1 MERFRKD
8 TFMAVHNKQQRL
20 MRGALLLTLA
30 GLFGKVLS
38 AGYRIPLQNIAGDI
52 GFYIY
57 QQVYPIL
64 GMAWMIS
71 IYGFPVAISSLVARA
86 RARGESLSVR
96 GFYAPVFI
104 VMVGIS
110 VVLFSVFYF
119 GSSAI
124 ASFMGD
130 PRLRMPLRV
139 TATVFLLL
147 PFTSIGRGVFQGI
160 DEMTPTAVSQMVE
173 QVVRVLVIISATLFF
188 VGNGYSYYYVGSGA
202 AFGSILGGLA
212 ACLVLSLYI
221 TKHRSLLLN
230 PSASFIPIREIL
242 KMMVL
247 SGLFLCVN
255 YMLLLLMQFA
265 DAFTMV
271 SSLKGYGLLLEE
283 AQEMKGVFDRGYPLL
298 QLGTV
303 LASSLALAIVPS
315 VTKKRLEN
323 KTTEVKENAGQAMKL
338 SFLIS
343 IAASVGLFLVLPEVN
358 ILLFK
363 SSEGVIA
370 LRILS
375 VVIVFASMTL
385 TLSSLL
391 QGFGIVF
398 LPAFAVAI
406 GMIVKVVLNMILIP
420 EMGLAGSG
428 LATLISI
435 CVVFL
440 SNIVVFKK
448 RIPFSLRAYIP
459 WRATFFSLGVMTVT
473 IFVTGGAYRQFIGMQ
488 QRQDYVGYCILTIG
502 LGAVS
507 YGVSLLKTGAFTDK
521 ELDYFPK
528 STKLKRLTKRR
539 S

>member
-1 MERFRKD
+1 
-8 TFMAVHNKQQRL
+8 MAVHSKQQRL

-38 AGYRIPLQNIAGDI
+38 AGYRVPLQNIAGDI

-71 IYGFPVAISSLVARA
+71 IYGFPMAISSLVARA
-86 RARGESLSVR
+86 QARGGSLSVR
-96 GFYAPVFI
+96 RFYAPVFM
-104 VMVGIS
+104 VMIGVS
-110 VVLFSVFYF
+110 LVLFSIFYF

-130 PRLRMPLRV
+130 QRLRMPLRV

-160 DEMTPTAVSQMVE
+160 DEMTPTAVSQMIE

-188 VGNGYSYYYVGSGA
+188 VGNGYNYYYVGSGA

-212 ACLVLSLYI
+212 ACLVLSFYI
-221 TKHRSLLLN
+221 TKHRSVLLK
-230 PSASFIPIREIL
+230 PSASFIPIGDIIRT
-242 KMMVL
+242 MVL

-265 DAFTMV
+265 DAFTMI
-271 SSLKGYGLLLEE
+271 SSLKIYGLSLKE

-323 KTTEVKENAGQAMKL
+323 KTTEVQENAGQAMKL

-343 IAASVGLFLVLPEVN
+343 IAASVGLFILMPEVN
-358 ILLFK
+358 VLLFT
-363 SSEGVIA
+363 SNEGVIA
-370 LRILS
+370 LRVLS
-375 VVIVFASMTL
+375 VAIVFASMTL

-406 GMIVKVVLNMILIP
+406 GVIVKVILNTVFTPALGIT
-420 EMGLAGSG
+420 GSG
-428 LATLISI
+428 LATLVSI

-440 SNIVVFKK
+440 SNIMVFKK

-459 WRATFFSLGVMTVT
+459 WRATFFSLVVMTVT
-473 IFVTGGAYRQFIGMQ
+473 IVVAGGAYSQFIEMQ
-488 QRQDYVGYCILTIG
+488 HRQDYVGYCFLTIA
-502 LGAVS
+502 LGALS
-507 YGVSLLKTGAFTDK
+507 YGVSLLKSGAFTDK